1 MIIIITLFVRYSLK
15 SCRCCPL
22 TPFRFFLER
31 FDVLEAQNMKKSEES
46 EPNKK
51 KLEENVETSGSDTRG
66 IIDYQ
71 YSKYCIYFVTLTF

>member
-66 IIDYQ
+66 IFDCQ
-71 YSKYCIYFVTLTF
+71 YSKYCIFLLV